1 MSMTRSHYINML
13 TTSKCSEYTN
23 RSMVAVYIIPLF
35 DQLIHIVLLECSP
48 SLNQVLLQLWRNEV
62 TLND

>member
-1 MSMTRSHYINML
+1 ML

-62 TLND
+62 TLNDLL